1 MKNVHHDV
9 VSEGAHHIFVCFAS
23 SGSLPLKFQ
32 WLKDGQAISKS
43 LNHIQIVSIDE
54 MSSKLSIKKVSSNDS
69 GNYTCSVQND
79 VGIDSHTVKVTVKG
93 LHDTIRKHN

>member
-1 MKNVHHDV
+1 MI
-9 VSEGAHHIFVCFAS
+9 SEGSHFNLLCYVV

-93 LHDTIRKHN
+93 INDRIMKHN